1 MPRQKLKPRV
11 NRRGTDFAKPRPRSN
26 SQPLRTVRVSEPLTE
41 QAYREIEEEIVT
53 LRLRPGTILSEL
65 RLAERFKIGR
75 TPVREALQRLAN
87 EGLVIILPRKGIL
100 VSDINPRQQ
109 LLVLEVRREIERLLS
124 RTSAER
130 ATEAQK
136 VIFLK
141 IAQGMART
149 AKNNDDIA
157 FMRLDRELNQMM
169 IGAAHNDYAARSMR
183 LLGGLSRRFWYM
195 HYRETADLPLC
206 ARLHAEQSRAIAN
219 GNATLAA
226 IATDNLM
233 DYVERFTRATVSGL
247 NVRVG
252 KSV

>member
-1 MPRQKLKPRV
+1 M
-11 NRRGTDFAKPRPRSN
+11 RRAPSHGRPLAALRS
-26 SQPLRTVRVSEPLTE
+26 VEPLTE

-53 LRLRPGTILSEL
+53 LRLRPGTILSEQL
-65 RLAERFKIGR
+65 LAERFKIGR

-130 ATEAQK
+130 ATDVQK
-136 VIFLK
+136 ENFLK
-141 IAQGMART
+141 IAQGMERA
-149 AKNNDDIA
+149 AKANDDIA

-195 HYRETADLPLC
+195 HYREAADLPLC

-219 GNATLAA
+219 GDAELAA
-226 IATDNLM
+226 SATDKLM
-233 DYVERFTRATVSGL
+233 DYVESFTRATVS
-247 NVRVG
+247 V
-252 KSV
+252 